1 LVVARRAKPE
11 VRTYDEIKEFRSVD
25 EIDRGIG
32 SLERRIADVN
42 ELATNTRYD
51 DRRRY
56 NVESSIA
63 STVLEIFGP
72 NSPEYGELQHH
83 RIWHGP
89 TMINQSE
96 YESQACFLEGIP
108 QTVAMLQG
116 LIDRLREKRSF
127 FTRDSD
133 GRSQSA
139 FEYMDL
145 HPRIASAAAD
155 LYRDT
160 HYRQAVLDASIALVN
175 YVKERSRRHDL
186 DGASLMRTVF
196 SVNNPGLRF
205 NDLSDQTDKDEQEGM
220 MHLFEGAV
228 LALRNPRAHALFDES
243 PELALDYIGLL
254 SLLAK
259 RLDGAKR

>member
-1 LVVARRAKPE
+1 VARRAKPE
-11 VRTYDEIKEFRSVD
+11 VRTFDEIKEFRSVD
-25 EIDRGIG
+25 EIDRGIET
-32 SLERRIADVN
+32 LERRIAEVN
-42 ELATNTRYD
+42 ALATGTNYD
-51 DRRRY
+51 DQRRY
-56 NVESSIA
+56 SVETSIA
-63 STVLEIFGP
+63 SAVLEIFGP
-72 NSPEYGELQHH
+72 NSPEYGENRYHS
-83 RIWHGP
+83 IWHGGHF
-89 TMINQSE
+89 INQPSD
-96 YESQACFLEGIP
+96 ESQASFLAGIP

-116 LIDRLREKRSF
+116 LIERLREKRSF
-127 FTRDSD
+127 FTRDSH
-133 GRSQSA
+133 GRSRSA

-145 HPRIASAAAD
+145 HSRIASAAAD

-175 YVKERSRRHDL
+175 YVKEKSRRHDL

-196 SVNNPGLRF
+196 SANSPLLCF

-228 LALRNPRAHALFDES
+228 LALRNPRAHVLFDES